1 MKTWMKNLNN
11 FQIARAQSESVA
23 LHLLDCFQSHPG
35 VAYKSIAYK
44 KRVYSSDFS
53 AREIKILAY

>member
-1 MKTWMKNLNN
+1 MKNLNN

-44 KRVYSSDFS
+44 KSVYSSDFS